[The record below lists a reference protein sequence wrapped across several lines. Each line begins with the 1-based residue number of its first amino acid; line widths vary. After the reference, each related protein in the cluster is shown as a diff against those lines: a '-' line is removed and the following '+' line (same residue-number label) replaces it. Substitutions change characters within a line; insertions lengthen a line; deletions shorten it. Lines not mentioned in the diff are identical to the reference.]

1 MNEPVIF
8 TVSDLNSCI
17 KTMFDNA
24 PYLNNVCVVGEI
36 SNFTNHYKTGH
47 LYFTLK
53 DENSLVKAVMF
64 RTYASALNF
73 VPQNNMKV
81 LVYGRVS
88 VFERD
93 GVYQIYATGMEQFG
107 VGDLYLKFEE
117 MKKRLSAEG
126 LFDEEHKKS
135 LPPFPKRIGII
146 TSPEAAAVA
155 DMKNIISRRY
165 PLCEIHIYPALVQGP
180 YAPKELCDGIRH
192 FDNDEKCDV
201 IIIGR
206 GGGSIEDLWAFNDE
220 KLARTIFACST
231 PVISAV
237 GHETDFTICD
247 FVSDLRAPTP
257 SGAAELAVPD
267 IAELKAQLEM
277 LKEALTMKMA
287 GIITSKYSA
296 LSLLKE
302 RQSLSSP
309 MFYVDKRQEL
319 LLHAEMKINNGFTRI
334 LEQKKSSLSESAAR
348 LCALNPMAVLSR
360 GYSAVFDEN
369 GKVISSTKD
378 ISKGQTINLTLSD
391 GNVQAAVTDV
401 TQKSGTQGE

>member
-8 TVSDLNSCI
+8 TVSDLNNCI
-17 KTMFDNA
+17 KTMFDHA

-64 RTYASALNF
+64 RTYAMNLNF

-93 GVYQIYATGMEQFG
+93 GVYQIYATAMEQFG

-126 LFDEEHKKS
+126 LFDEEHKKQI
-135 LPPFPKRIGII
+135 PAFPKRIGII

-180 YAPKELCDGIRH
+180 YAPKELCDGIIH
-192 FDNDEKCDV
+192 FDNDKDCDV

-220 KLARTIFACST
+220 KLARTIFACKT

-247 FVSDLRAPTP
+247 FVADLRAPTP

-267 IAELKAQLEM
+267 ITELKSQLEM
-277 LKEALTMKMA
+277 TKEALSMRMA
-287 GIITSKYSA
+287 AIITFKNSQ
-296 LSLLKE
+296 LSVLKE
-302 RQSLSSP
+302 RHSLKSP

-319 LLHAEMKINNGFTRI
+319 LMDAETRI
-334 LEQKKSSLSESAAR
+334 ETHISRIIEIKKALLSENAAR
-348 LCALNPMAVLSR
+348 LYALNPMSVLSR
-360 GYSAVFDEN
+360 GYSAVFDEK
-369 GKVISSTKD
+369 GSVISSTKD
-378 ISKGQTINLTLSD
+378 IKRGQTINLTLCD
-391 GNVQAAVTDV
+391 GTAKATVSEITSNT
-401 TQKSGTQGE
+401 TESGE